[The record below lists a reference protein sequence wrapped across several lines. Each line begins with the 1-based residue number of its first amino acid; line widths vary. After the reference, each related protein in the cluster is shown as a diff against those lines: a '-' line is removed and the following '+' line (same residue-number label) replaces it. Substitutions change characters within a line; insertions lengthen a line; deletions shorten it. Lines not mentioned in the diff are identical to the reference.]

1 MNILLDIVPPT
12 PIEEFFWNLGIYTVN
27 ARIAVFA
34 GVFAVVAV
42 AAVLIVKAIKKKK

>member
-1 MNILLDIVPPT
+1 MNVLLDIIPPT
-12 PIEEFFWNLGIYTVN
+12 PLEEFFWNFGIYSVN
-27 ARIAVFA
+27 AGIAVFA